1 MARPIVGIRGDNYYE
16 VLLRMAG
23 DDGKLIYPDDFL
35 PVAHEFGLSS
45 RIDLW
50 VLENTLAFM
59 NLHRKFYPGCGWR

>member
-1 MARPIVGIRGDNYYE
+1 MAQPIVGIRGDNYYE

-23 DDGKLIYPDDFL
+23 DDRKIYPDDFL

-59 NLHRKFYPGCGWR
+59 NQQRTILPAAAGG